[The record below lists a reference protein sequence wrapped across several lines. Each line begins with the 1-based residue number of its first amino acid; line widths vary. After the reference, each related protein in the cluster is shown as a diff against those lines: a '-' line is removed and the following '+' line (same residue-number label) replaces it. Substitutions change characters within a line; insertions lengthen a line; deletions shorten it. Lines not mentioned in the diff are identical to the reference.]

1 MTGGSRV
8 GRIVT
13 HAILI
18 VGVLVSLFPFYW
30 MLVMATNSTSDVFA
44 YPPKLFFGGQLWTN
58 VHNVLTNVDFF
69 GSLLNTFIVAAA
81 TTILVLFLDSLAAF
95 TFAKYRFPGR
105 RALFVILLGTM
116 MIPTQLSTVPQF
128 VEMAALGWV
137 GTLKALVVPAAANAF
152 GIFWMR
158 QYIEGA
164 VHDDLLDAARLDG
177 CGFLRLY
184 RHVALPV
191 LRPGLAF
198 LGIFTFVTA
207 WNDYLW
213 PLVVMADPKKET
225 LQIALSQLN
234 TLYNTDYSMVMAGTL
249 MGVLPLIVLFI
260 LGARHFIADLA
271 AGALKN

>member
-1 MTGGSRV
+1 MTGSGRV

-13 HAILI
+13 HVILI
-18 VGVLVSLFPFYW
+18 LGVLVSLFPFYW
-30 MLVMATNSTSDVFA
+30 LLVMATNNTSDVFA

-58 VHNVLTNVDFF
+58 VSHVLSNVDFF
-69 GSLLNTFIVAAA
+69 GSLLNTLVVAVV
-81 TTILVLFLDSLAAF
+81 TTALVLFLDSLAAF

-116 MIPTQLSTVPQF
+116 MIPSQLSTVPQF
-128 VEMAALGWV
+128 VEMAQLGWV
-137 GTLKALVVPAAANAF
+137 GSLKALVVPAAANAF

-164 VHDDLLDAARLDG
+164 VHDDLLDAARMDG

-184 RHVALPV
+184 WHVALPV

-198 LGIFTFVTA
+198 LGIFTFITA

-213 PLVVMADPKKET
+213 PLVVMADPKRET

-249 MGVLPLIVLFI
+249 MGTLPLIVLFI

>member
-1 MTGGSRV
+1 MTGGRL

-13 HAILI
+13 HAVLI
-18 VGVLVSLFPFYW
+18 VGVLVSVFPFYW
-30 MLVMATNSTSDVFA
+30 MLVMATNSTSDVFRF
-44 YPPKLFFGGQLWTN
+44 PPKFLFGGQLLTN
-58 VHNVLTNVDFF
+58 IHHVLSNVDFF
-69 GSLLNTFIVAAA
+69 GALLNTVLVAVS
-81 TTILVLFLDSLAAF
+81 TTVLVLFLDSLAAF

-116 MIPTQLSTVPQF
+116 MIPSQLSTVPQF
-128 VEMAALGWV
+128 VVMAHLGWV
-137 GTLKALVVPAAANAF
+137 GSLKALVVPAAANAF

-198 LGIFTFVTA
+198 LGIFTFITA

-213 PLVVMADPKKET
+213 PLVVMADPKRET
-225 LQIALSQLN
+225 LQLALSQLN

-249 MGVLPLIVLFI
+249 MGTLPLILIFV
-260 LGARHFIADLA
+260 LGARHFVRDLA